1 MSKIKQKFNPLERN
15 KNFNST
21 SYLHNLS
28 NPSSTPNNISNL
40 ININRNFYNKNKNNN
55 NFNFYS
61 PRTFPKFPKI
71 NSLSPLNYLQK
82 YNFLFK
88 NKSLQNLTLKNNN
101 ASKILNN
108 NSKYLSSYDNNNKS
122 YTKKLKKNFSDYFYK
137 SQSNLYS
144 SKRIFRH
151 YIHESE
157 NEKIIPERFFRKY
170 GAPKHKKEI
179 DELYKLNINYHKRIE
194 EIKKNKAIAFKKDFD
209 ILSYQTT
216 LLKLVSKKMSEK
228 NLKEMQS
235 RYINFNQ
242 KMFGIG
248 NAPRGRFTN
257 LAEKIKYN
265 VPLFLYE
272 RIKRLDKEKLM
283 SRYNYFKKA
292 HENMHNN
299 FEKMYYKTHKKLF
312 KKKQE
317 RNKSK
322 DNSNDI
328 YNREDNKYKSKSL
341 NKGKIKNKSLM
352 ININYNNKFNLSF

>member
-1 MSKIKQKFNPLERN
+1 MSKIKEKVKPLEKL
-15 KNFNST
+15 KNFNS
-21 SYLHNLS
+21 SSDLGNLR
-28 NPSSTPNNISNL
+28 NASSTTNNFSNLLNINKIANNNI
-40 ININRNFYNKNKNNN
+40 YK
-55 NFNFYS
+55 FNFYS

-71 NSLSPLNYLQK
+71 NPLSPLNYLQK
-82 YNFLFK
+82 YKFLFK
-88 NKSLQNLTLKNNN
+88 NNSLQNLTVKTNNN
-101 ASKILNN
+101 NTSRFINN
-108 NSKYLSSYDNNNKS
+108 NSKYLSSYDNKNKS
-122 YTKKLKKNFSDYFYK
+122 STKKLKKNFSDYFYK

-157 NEKIIPERFFRKY
+157 NEKIIPERFFRKH

-179 DELYKLNINYHKRIE
+179 DDLYKLNINYHKRIE
-194 EIKKNKAIAFKKDFD
+194 EIKKNKAIAFKKDFN

-216 LLKLVSKKMSEK
+216 LLKLISKKMSEK
-228 NLKEMQS
+228 NLKELQT

-248 NAPRGRFTN
+248 TAPRGRFTN

-283 SRYNYFKKA
+283 SRYNYFKRA

-299 FEKMYYKTHKKLF
+299 FEKMYYNTHKKLLR
-312 KKKQE
+312 KKLEK
-317 RNKSK
+317 NKSK
-322 DNSNDI
+322 DNSKDI
-328 YNREDNKYKSKSL
+328 YNREEKYKSKSL
-341 NKGKIKNKSLM
+341 NKGKNKNKGIM
-352 ININYNNKFNLSF
+352 ININYINKFNLSF